1 MTGSAG
7 GGLVAS
13 QHPVIT
19 NRKPTTV
26 ATVIS
31 SSRNNAP
38 NAPATTGLTNVIRP
52 AFAGPASAMSRKN
65 TMKASAVQINAR
77 PSTASTTWVL
87 GMVLG
92 SAVAAIGV

>member
-38 NAPATTGLTNVIRP
+38 NATATTGLTNVIRP
-52 AFAGPASAMSRKN
+52 ALAGPASADKEHGH
-65 TMKASAVQINAR
+65 I
-77 PSTASTTWVL
+77 PSGGT
-87 GMVLG
+87 GF
-92 SAVAAIGV
+92 AVATIVEHLVPRE